1 MVEKRDAMVSHSSKS
16 AKLQADDLLKVLI
29 VEDHEVFRLGL
40 CDLLKGVEG
49 FRVVAE
55 ANCCKDALAQIEA
68 HPVDLILLDLYLPDA
83 EGIDTV
89 HQLRKII
96 PQIQVII
103 LSATMNDDL
112 LLCAMLEGASGYLTK
127 DTPAIDIVRA
137 LEGYRRGELAMPPT
151 VVARA
156 VNLLVQHNNLL
167 KGELTLSQQNEM
179 KMTGEYEHEHVAELQ
194 ASAMTSSIQSSNPS
208 LQFLTPQEEKIY
220 QFMRR
225 GLSNKQIAT
234 QLFISRFTVGKH
246 VQNILRKLGATNRTQ
261 AVSYNLFEGDKEL

>member
-1 MVEKRDAMVSHSSKS
+1 MVSHSSTS
-16 AKLQADDLLKVLI
+16 AKLQADELLKVLI
-29 VEDHEVFRLGL
+29 VEDHEVFRLGI

-49 FRVVAE
+49 FRVVAQ

-83 EGIDTV
+83 EGVDTV

-112 LLCAMLEGASGYLTK
+112 LLSAMLAGASGYLTK

-167 KGELTLSQQNEM
+167 KAELTLSQQNEM
-179 KMTGEYEHEHVAELQ
+179 KMTGEHEHVAELQ
-194 ASAMTSSIQSSNPS
+194 ASAITSSIQSSNPS
-208 LQFLTPQEEKIY
+208 LQILTPQEEKIY